1 MHEES
6 ARVDRRLR
14 DETIRRWDT
23 EEARKERCQAKE
35 REIVVEPG
43 RLAERKLGSLRDQ
56 RLCDA
61 Q

>member
-1 MHEES
+1 MDKER

-14 DETIRRWDT
+14 DETIRRGDS

-35 REIVVEPG
+35 RKIVVEPG

-56 RLCDA
+56 RLCGA
-61 Q
+61 K

>member
-1 MHEES
+1 M
-6 ARVDRRLR
+6 DRRLR
-14 DETIRRWDT
+14 NETIRRGDS

-56 RLCDA
+56 
-61 Q
+61 